1 MIDCGSAAHT
11 TLGEGVVQ
19 IMVLQED
26 CLSEEG
32 WSKVVVLLFFLL
44 EKVSLEVKFVAQVEE
59 SLPC

>member
-1 MIDCGSAAHT
+1 MAAQRT
-11 TLGEGVVQ
+11 TMGEGVVQ

-26 CLSEEG
+26 YLLSEEG
-32 WSKVVVLLFFLL
+32 GVGGVILLFFLL

>member
-1 MIDCGSAAHT
+1 MAAQRT
-11 TLGEGVVQ
+11 TMGEGVVQ

-26 CLSEEG
+26 CLLSEEG
-32 WSKVVVLLFFLL
+32 GVGGVILLFFLL